1 MIWDCPWQHLT
12 TLPSYIIIT
21 IERAFTDLFFFMN
34 GTYILYSTPVVV
46 AGQLTAAPLACPGEN
61 FTFRCNVTGNMS
73 SFTIW
78 RVNGNSECPLPHRS
92 NSSSICGPNN
102 AFRAKPGTGFA
113 TSAISYSSTLSGT
126 TNFTLNGT
134 LVECFGPANSV
145 DAGNMV
151 GRNTLQISGQYHEV

>member
-1 MIWDCPWQHLT
+1 MV
-12 TLPSYIIIT
+12 
-21 IERAFTDLFFFMN
+21 
-34 GTYILYSTPVVV
+34 LYSTPVDV

-102 AFRAKPGTGFA
+102 AFRARPGIGFA
-113 TSAISYSSTLSGT
+113 TSATSYSSTLSGT
-126 TNFTLNGT
+126 RNFTLDGT
-134 LVECFGPANSV
+134 LVECFGPANNV
-145 DAGNMV
+145 DPGNMI
-151 GRNTLQISGQYHEV
+151 GRNTLEILGQYMKYI